1 MKRTACFTRKLAP
14 AAIASAL
21 VAGAGF
27 APSVSAVEYGA
38 CGPMDVVFLI
48 DDSGSMGSVIDS
60 IKASFSSFITE
71 IDNASGGD
79 YQLAL
84 VTQDTA
90 AWAPERPEVD
100 VDLAPAN
107 GADVTTALSAVFASG
122 GTGWPEPTDA
132 MLDLVINGNTN
143 LTGSNDPS
151 YASCDPTGAGF
162 TSANFRP
169 GADKILI
176 LATDAPPGG
185 CDDNYGAADDANVA
199 AITAVASA
207 NDFRVSAIAT
217 GSGVYYNETKIPLM
231 MYTAGTGGVYAESES
246 GDVSTIISDIIST
259 CGVSANECPLS
270 QGYWKNHEEEWPVES
285 LIVGDDDEYTKEEL
299 LAILNTPPKG
309 GNSYLILAHQLIA
322 ALLNIENGSDPSVIS
337 VQLDAALDALAE
349 VDLTSGAKTKDT
361 ELNALAGV
369 LDDYNNRLLTPDCEE
384 SADEEV
390 VSE

>member
-60 IKASFSSFITE
+60 IKASFSGFITE

-79 YQLAL
+79 YQMAL

-90 AWAPERPEVD
+90 AWSPERPEVD
-100 VDLAPAN
+100 EDLALLNGPAVD
-107 GADVTTALSAVFASG
+107 AALTAVFASG
-122 GTGWPEPTDA
+122 GSGTPEPTDA

-151 YASCDPTGAGF
+151 FASCDPTGAGF
-162 TSANFRP
+162 TTANFRV

-176 LATDAPPGG
+176 IATDAPPGG
-185 CDDNYGAADDANVA
+185 CDDSYTAADDVNVDAVTVA
-199 AITAVASA
+199 ADA
-207 NDFRVSAIAT
+207 NGIRISAIST
-217 GSGVYYNETKIPLM
+217 GFGVGSPSTENSLLK
-231 MYTAGTGGVYAESES
+231 YTAGTGGIFAQSAD
-246 GDVSTIISDIIST
+246 GDVSGIISDIIST

-349 VDLTSGAKTKDT
+349 VDLTADAKTKNED
-361 ELNALAGV
+361 LNALAGT